1 LKNKFLS
8 QITRKKNFLCY
19 TILISVILFGNIWKI
34 YPIYGS
40 YLFQD
45 WTYIFDFKNCSENN
59 NLSPADLCP
68 VILEY
73 KFVYPKIWLN
83 LSNITDNRDLFKFL
97 ITPFLFIYIYLC
109 SKILGKDKLIIN
121 LLFLLSPVSILL
133 LQRGNNDLV
142 VLILIFLFY
151 FSLTK
156 ESIKYYSLLFL
167 IIAVKAKIY
176 PIILIPIFLVKDN
189 FYKNKLLLMLLLS
202 ILFIILLYFSEYFQL
217 VKDYNKSGVLLAFS
231 STVLFKLFNFIT
243 NYTLDYDVITKILL
257 IGIII
262 GSYFTKVNLPEIEE
276 KKEISFL
283 IGSAIIVSSFFLNEG
298 FVYRLVFI
306 IFTLPLILEYKKLL
320 NKKIYLY
327 LLIISILS
335 IWIEYLTWSI
345 EKIYSIDL
353 QYLKEN
359 PTFTYK
365 NIIYGFSIVFKNIIY
380 WLLNINL
387 IFISTKI
394 FFRSLVRLPINKG

>member
-1 LKNKFLS
+1 
-8 QITRKKNFLCY
+8 
-19 TILISVILFGNIWKI
+19 
-34 YPIYGS
+34 
-40 YLFQD
+40 
-45 WTYIFDFKNCSENN
+45 
-59 NLSPADLCP
+59 
-68 VILEY
+68 
-73 KFVYPKIWLN
+73 
-83 LSNITDNRDLFKFL
+83 
-97 ITPFLFIYIYLC
+97 
-109 SKILGKDKLIIN
+109 
-121 LLFLLSPVSILL
+121 
-133 LQRGNNDLV
+133 
-142 VLILIFLFY
+142 
-151 FSLTK
+151 
-156 ESIKYYSLLFL
+156 
-167 IIAVKAKIY
+167 
-176 PIILIPIFLVKDN
+176 
-189 FYKNKLLLMLLLS
+189 M
-202 ILFIILLYFSEYFQL
+202 
-217 VKDYNKSGVLLAFS
+217 
-231 STVLFKLFNFIT
+231 
-243 NYTLDYDVITKILL
+243 
-257 IGIII
+257 
-262 GSYFTKVNLPEIEE
+262 
-276 KKEISFL
+276 

-394 FFRSLVRLPINKG
+394 FFRSIIRLPINKENL